1 MEPKN
6 ISKADKI
13 DDARDIS
20 QNKKPEKSEAHRL
33 SIHNTVTMPRE
44 LTIQEDP
51 TEPSCL
57 TSPGLEA
64 RAGYLS
70 ERQAPLQ
77 ASQSV
82 QPESSSQSS
91 VHSEGSGQEQ
101 DHVPLLRLPP
111 HVPEPDSLA
120 TDRPDLVRSSVRRS
134 WLNLRRRS
142 SRASPPENEE
152 ASSPPRSPP
161 QGAPDIPSISSPIRL
176 SQRGESDQDDTPTS
190 THIEF
195 TPEGEIDPN
204 FMRAEMQ
211 DWDANP
217 FNPKNSP
224 GGT

>member
-13 DDARDIS
+13 DDARDVS

-70 ERQAPLQ
+70 ERQAPSQ

-91 VHSEGSGQEQ
+91 LSETIMAQPQASF
-101 DHVPLLRLPP
+101 VSRL
-111 HVPEPDSLA
+111 
-120 TDRPDLVRSSVRRS
+120 
-134 WLNLRRRS
+134 
-142 SRASPPENEE
+142 PPENEE

-195 TPEGEIDPN
+195 TPEGEIDPD

>member
-13 DDARDIS
+13 DDARDVS

-70 ERQAPLQ
+70 ERQAPSQ

-91 VHSEGSGQEQ
+91 VHGEDSGQEQ

-142 SRASPPENEE
+142 SRASPRRTRKRPPHHDRHPREHQTSLLSPLRFASRSENEE
-152 ASSPPRSPP
+152 
-161 QGAPDIPSISSPIRL
+161 
-176 SQRGESDQDDTPTS
+176 GEED
-190 THIEF
+190 ENEEEE
-195 TPEGEIDPN
+195 EGQE
-204 FMRAEMQ
+204 
-211 DWDANP
+211 
-217 FNPKNSP
+217 P
-224 GGT
+224 GGDAVAAATRCWSTC

>member
-70 ERQAPLQ
+70 ERQAPSQ

-91 VHSEGSGQEQ
+91 VHGEGSDQEQ
-101 DHVPLLRLPP
+101 DHTPPLRLPP

-120 TDRPDLVRSSVRRS
+120 TDRPDLVRSS
-134 WLNLRRRS
+134 
-142 SRASPPENEE
+142 NEE

-195 TPEGEIDPN
+195 TPEGEIDPD